1 MCDVTDNTN
10 DVMVMQ
16 PLAGQL
22 CRQKP
27 DETRKCQFCH
37 KALSSHIDESKPQ
50 TNFINNSVLDSR
62 FYNLLREVCV
72 YLYLGNVHHRILIV
86 SKPRPTLV

>member
-27 DETRKCQFCH
+27 DETQV
-37 KALSSHIDESKPQ
+37 P
-50 TNFINNSVLDSR
+50 VL
-62 FYNLLREVCV
+62 
-72 YLYLGNVHHRILIV
+72 
-86 SKPRPTLV
+86 P